1 MDKLEN
7 SNKKFTMGWMIVI
20 GCMIIQAIP
29 FGVASNIQPQFV
41 SYVVEGEGFTL
52 ASFSL
57 LFTIGTVISA
67 VASPII
73 GYLYSRISAKLMFLV
88 GCILSGGGF
97 LAFYFAHSLWQFYIF
112 AGISQI
118 GTAAISAIGVPL
130 IINAW
135 FGEEVKG
142 KAMGLAF
149 AGGSIG
155 NIFLQQLVAYSLAS
169 QGYSRSYLLFGILS
183 LVVGIPV
190 TLLMIRM
197 PKDHSEVVRAKNKSK
212 KDNDHDDKH
221 EHDHK
226 IEWGYS
232 LTEVKQSKYFWL
244 FSIGFIFIGIY
255 VSALAVQYPAYLRG
269 HLGLSATFV
278 GFVGSTFALFSLFG
292 NIVGGFLF
300 DRLGAVKTLIAAFT
314 LAGVACICLIFA
326 PQIPQLAF
334 GFATLK
340 GLSVFAYMMGPA
352 YLTGIFFG
360 KKEYGAILGIV
371 NLMFAIGFAAG
382 SSIFGFIVDKVG
394 YFAGW
399 STMLASI
406 ILGYIIVILV
416 SINMKKINAE
426 RMQSLRK

>member
-1 MDKLEN
+1 MDKVGKGN
-7 SNKKFTMGWMIVI
+7 NKFTMGWIVVI

-41 SYVVEGEGFTL
+41 SYVVEGEGFSL

-57 LFTIGTVISA
+57 LFTIGTIISA

-73 GYLYSRISAKLMFLV
+73 GYLYSRVSAKLMFLI

-97 LAFYFAHSLWQFYIF
+97 LAFTFAHSLWQFYIF

-155 NIFLQQLVAYSLAS
+155 NIFLQQLVAYSLAT
-169 QGYSRSYLLFGILS
+169 QGYSRSYLIFGILS

-197 PKDHSEVVRAKNKSK
+197 PKDNSELVRGKKNDK
-212 KDNDHDDKH
+212 KEEHHD
-221 EHDHK
+221 EHA

-232 LTEVKQSKYFWL
+232 LNEVKSNKYFWL
-244 FSIGFIFIGIY
+244 FAIGFIFIGIY
-255 VSALAVQYPAYLRG
+255 VSALAVQYPAYLKG

-300 DRLGAVKTLIAAFT
+300 DRLGAIKTLVVAFALAAIAC
-314 LAGVACICLIFA
+314 LCLIFA
-326 PQIPQLAF
+326 PMVPQLAF
-334 GFATLK
+334 GFAALK

-360 KKEYGAILGIV
+360 KKEYGAILGLV

-382 SSIFGFIVDKVG
+382 SSIFGFIVDRVG
-394 YFAGW
+394 YLAGW
-399 STMLASI
+399 STMLGSI
-406 ILGYIIVILV
+406 ILGYLIAVLV
-416 SINMKKINAE
+416 SINMKRINEE